1 MHHFV
6 SIINY
11 SATHQVDNYSTR
23 VNRTTSEGACH
34 PKDVIP
40 DVDAIKDNQGG
51 YGSRHGLQIEGIRFL
66 NLESA
71 EQYLTGQSAI
81 TNGPSDRNAATAE
94 GVGNELSSIILLW
107 PTCQHELEIYL
118 SNRPSAPLTLPLS
131 PFPSFSSLSRMESK
145 KEKVRTIVRKW
156 RG

>member
-11 SATHQVDNYSTR
+11 SATHQVNNYSTR

-34 PKDVIP
+34 PKDLTP
-40 DVDAIKDNQGG
+40 DVEVIKDNQGS
-51 YGSRHGLQIEGIRFL
+51 YGSQHGLQIEGIRFL

-94 GVGNELSSIILLW
+94 GVGNELSSITSYGPCVSMNW
-107 PTCQHELEIYL
+107 KYT
-118 SNRPSAPLTLPLS
+118 SAT
-131 PFPSFSSLSRMESK
+131 R
-145 KEKVRTIVRKW
+145 VRKW